1 MHINASINY
10 FDILGIAKKTYGKL
24 LTPLCRAYDL
34 TRNELDVLLFL
45 HNNPQYDRAADI
57 VAHRGMAKSHV
68 SLSVTS
74 LEERGFLLRRFDD
87 ADRRIAHLSLT
98 EQGLGIAREARQ
110 VQTQYFSGLYEGIS
124 PEEFQLWRRI
134 TEKVCENIRNFDKT
148 LTSD

>member
-124 PEEFQLWRRI
+124 PEEFQLWGRI

>member
-87 ADRRIAHLSLT
+87 TDRRIAHLSLT

-124 PEEFQLWRRI
+124 PEEFQLWGRI

>member
-124 PEEFQLWRRI
+124 PEEFQLWGRI

-148 LTSD
+148 LSSD